1 MSTTTTHIK
10 TDKQLVP
17 TLRFKEFDKR
27 WNSFALKDITPLN
40 EKYGIVDGPFGSN
53 LKTIHYKEEGVPI
66 ITSGYVTN
74 GYFYAEKYLF
84 VTPEKFIKEKRS
96 AVRAGDIVMAK
107 IGARC
112 GASAILP
119 KKHETS
125 ILSGNALKITVDE
138 SRFST
143 MIIWQQLYHLYKTHK
158 IDLLKT
164 VGAQPAISIANL
176 KKFKVVVPTL
186 PEQQKIASFLSAVDE
201 KIQQLTKKKALLE
214 YYKKGVMQQLF
225 PSTGSGQRSG
235 QLRFKPAR
243 PAGGDENL
251 SADRHDGNPYPD
263 WEEKRLGEV
272 CECMDNLRR
281 PLNNSER
288 QSMQGVIPYWG
299 ANKVMDYVN
308 DYLFD
313 ETIVLLAEDG
323 GNFNEYKTRPIA
335 NISYGKCWVNN
346 HTHVLKGKNQLSNE
360 FLFYSLVHKNIT
372 GFVSGGTRAKL
383 NKSEMLKIPIGYPT
397 IEEQQKIATYLTRID
412 TKIESVTHQITQTQ
426 TFKKGLL
433 QQMFV

>member
-1 MSTTTTHIK
+1 MSTATTHIEIEK
-10 TDKQLVP
+10 KLLP
-17 TLRFKEFDKR
+17 ELRFKEFEVEWKIESLAKMYANIVVGFVGTISNDYCDQEIGVQFVRTLNVKDGWFSNKKLQYVTEEFHKKNKKSQVKNGDILIARVGANMGMVCEITGLFGEANSANVIIIKSDSKR
-27 WNSFALKDITPLN
+27 SSSFYSSYLASPGGQKQIQSKGAGGAQEVLN
-40 EKYGIVDGPFGSN
+40 ISVA
-53 LKTIHYKEEGVPI
+53 KTILVPNP
-66 ITSGYVTN
+66 S
-74 GYFYAEKYLF
+74 
-84 VTPEKFIKEKRS
+84 
-96 AVRAGDIVMAK
+96 
-107 IGARC
+107 
-112 GASAILP
+112 
-119 KKHETS
+119 
-125 ILSGNALKITVDE
+125 
-138 SRFST
+138 
-143 MIIWQQLYHLYKTHK
+143 
-158 IDLLKT
+158 
-164 VGAQPAISIANL
+164 
-176 KKFKVVVPTL
+176 L

-214 YYKKGVMQQLF
+214 QYKKGVMQQLF
-225 PSTGSGQRSG
+225 SG
-235 QLRFKPAR
+235 QLRFK
-243 PAGGDENL
+243 DEI
-251 SADRHDGNPYPD
+251 GNDFPD

-272 CECMDNLRR
+272 CECMDNLRL

-323 GNFNEYKTRPIA
+323 GNFNEYRTRPIA

-372 GFVSGGTRAKL
+372 RFVSGGTRAKL

-397 IEEQQKIATYLTRID
+397 IEEQQKIATYLSRID
-412 TKIESVTHQITQTQ
+412 TKIESITHQITQTQ

-433 QQMFV
+433 QQMFVAA